1 MAALARVVMRQP
13 RIATVVRHRH
23 ASLPFPWLK
32 GGHLD
37 LYSTNPLLRLGY
49 RGTIGLKTGS
59 TNAAGICLVAVVP
72 PGAHTPRVG
81 FLYSPHI
88 RRAGGRPV
96 QPRV

>member
-59 TNAAGICLVAVVP
+59 TNAAGICLVAGVH
-72 PGAHTPRVG
+72 PGAPTPRGV
-81 FLYSPHI
+81 FFSSPHI
-88 RRAGGRPV
+88 RGAAGARFQTGP
-96 QPRV
+96 